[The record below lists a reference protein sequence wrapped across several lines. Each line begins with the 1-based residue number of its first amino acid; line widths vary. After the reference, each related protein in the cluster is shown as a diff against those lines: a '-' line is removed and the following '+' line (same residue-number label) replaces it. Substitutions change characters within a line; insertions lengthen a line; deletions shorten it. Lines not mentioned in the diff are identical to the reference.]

1 MLAAM
6 KQAKDGELIKCK
18 PWLPYDLGDDEDKPQ
33 VDENTQELLI
43 ELRDLGQLP
52 MKMIQDL
59 YFLKIIPP
67 G

>member
-1 MLAAM
+1 MLTAL
-6 KQAKDGELIKCK
+6 KQTKEGELIKCK
-18 PWLPYDLGDDEDKPQ
+18 PWLPFNLGDDEDKPQ
-33 VDENTQELLI
+33 VDAETQELLI
-43 ELRDLGQLP
+43 EMRDLDLLP